1 VSDVTSAFETSQVIS
16 DPDLRLGRLDFD
28 ENPDRTDLTV
38 DARRAVVTMLMA
50 AATEF
55 DCRSSLEVGPV
66 RADVTTAM
74 AELHHARG
82 YGQHSLIAGDEAV
95 DAEGAEP
102 AAWGARVRRLAQP
115 AEIALPALLAS
126 GAELDFAVLVIGQ
139 HFDTAFR
146 DFLYVDRMLCAEG
159 LLVLDR
165 GTEPATMSAL
175 AEYVSQARAYEERSP
190 SGSAVMVLRKLGGQP
205 AARSVL
211 PARWCPVDPLDEP
224 VSGAARRAASG
235 PRAGVGPGA
244 LRDLPTLDIA
254 PNRELHLS
262 RSRACEME
270 LRIAE
275 LGARLFDA
283 EQRAGELLRT
293 QRRLTEVEPALRAS
307 QVQVQELRERCDAE
321 VEAHDR
327 TRAQLADAQAGRKR
341 SLRGKLRGRKRRL
354 RARIGQ

>member
-1 VSDVTSAFETSQVIS
+1 
-16 DPDLRLGRLDFD
+16 
-28 ENPDRTDLTV
+28 
-38 DARRAVVTMLMA
+38 MLAA

-55 DCRSSLEVGPV
+55 DCRSSLEVARV
-66 RADVTTAM
+66 QADVTTAM

-82 YGQHSLIAGDEAV
+82 YGQHTLIGCDEAIE
-95 DAEGAEP
+95 ANGGE
-102 AAWGARVRRLAQP
+102 AAGWDARVRRLAQP

-126 GAELDFAVLVIGQ
+126 GAQLDFAVLVFGQ
-139 HFDTAFR
+139 DFDTAFR

-165 GTEPATMSAL
+165 GTEPATMSVL

-190 SGSAVMVLRKLGGQP
+190 SGSAVMILRKLGGQP

-211 PARWCPVDPLDEP
+211 PARWCSVNSLDKP
-224 VSGAARRAASG
+224 VSGAARSAVSG
-235 PRAGVGPGA
+235 PRAGVGPGV

-262 RSRACEME
+262 RSRAREME
-270 LRIAE
+270 LRVTE

-283 EQRAGELLRT
+283 EQRAGELLRA
-293 QRRLTEVEPALRAS
+293 RHRLSEVEPALRAS
-307 QVQVQELRERCDAE
+307 QVQVQELRERCDFEA
-321 VEAHDR
+321 EAHDR
-327 TRAQLADAQAGRKR
+327 TCAQLADAQTARTR
-341 SLRGKLRGRKRRL
+341 RLRGKLRGLKRRL

>member
-1 VSDVTSAFETSQVIS
+1 MSDVTSAVETSQVIS
-16 DPDLRLGRLDFD
+16 DPDSHIGRLDFD
-28 ENPDRTDLTV
+28 ENPDRIVTV
-38 DARRAVVTMLMA
+38 DRRRAVITMLVA

-55 DCRSSLEVGPV
+55 DCRSSLEVARV

-82 YGQHSLIAGDEAV
+82 NGQHTLIDCDEAIEANGV
-95 DAEGAEP
+95 EP
-102 AAWGARVRRLAQP
+102 AEWDARVRRLAQP

-126 GAELDFAVLVIGQ
+126 GAQLDFAVLVFGQ
-139 HFDTAFR
+139 DFDTAFR

-165 GTEPATMSAL
+165 GTEPATMSVL
-175 AEYVSQARAYEERSP
+175 AEYVSQARAYEVRSP
-190 SGSAVMVLRKLGGQP
+190 SGSAVMILRKLGGQP

-211 PARWCPVDPLDEP
+211 PARWCSVNPLDEP
-224 VSGAARRAASG
+224 VAGAARSVASG
-235 PRAGVGPGA
+235 PRAGVGPGV
-244 LRDLPTLDIA
+244 LRDLPTLDIV

-262 RSRACEME
+262 RSRAREME
-270 LRIAE
+270 LRVTE

-293 QRRLTEVEPALRAS
+293 RHRLSEVEPALRAS
-307 QVQVQELRERCDAE
+307 QVQVQELRERCDSEA
-321 VEAHDR
+321 EAHDR
-327 TRAQLADAQAGRKR
+327 TRAQLADAQTGRTR
-341 SLRGKLRGRKRRL
+341 RLRGKLRGLKRRL